1 MGKKLLHLQSFTF
14 TLEAEQA
21 PRMLT
26 LVKVD
31 FLPGPDCGEGV
42 DTRGD
47 VAQQTDP
54 ILWQGNQGMLLVHL
68 L

>member
-1 MGKKLLHLQSFTF
+1 
-14 TLEAEQA
+14 
-21 PRMLT
+21 MLT

-42 DTRGD
+42 DTGGD